1 MHYSYILYFYLFNI
15 QFILRIDITSVHLLA
30 SADGI
35 MKSSVWFQQQLS
47 PFIAL
52 AWNLTYPIV
61 QVTFRNT
68 LAESVHRQLK
78 CFFAS
83 AHGVSVVSAWFRDN
97 LPNRGAAWMH
107 WAFERSSLCRH
118 KRDGR
123 ILCISLYMYVFA
135 GHCRDCF
142 VFST

>member
-68 LAESVHRQLK
+68 LAESVHRRLK

-97 LPNRGAAWMH
+97 LPNRGAA
-107 WAFERSSLCRH
+107 
-118 KRDGR
+118 
-123 ILCISLYMYVFA
+123 
-135 GHCRDCF
+135 
-142 VFST
+142 